1 MKLSIMQPY
10 FFPYIGYFQLL
21 RAVDEFVVYD
31 NIKYTKR
38 GWINRNRFL
47 RQGHAADFTLP
58 LRKASD
64 SLDVRQ
70 REIAQEF
77 DRRKLLNQIR
87 EAYRKAPYFEDAFA
101 LFESAVLNPDVN
113 LFRFIH
119 FSLQEACRY
128 MNIQTKL
135 VVSSDVDID
144 PSLKAQNK
152 VIAIC
157 KKLGADTY
165 VNPSGGRELYSRSD
179 FNSAGIELLFL
190 NSKASA
196 YRQLE
201 NEFVPSLSIID
212 VMMFN
217 SPAALEKMLT
227 EFELIEPALPMC
239 LNGVN

>member
-1 MKLSIMQPY
+1 MQPY

-47 RQGHAADFTLP
+47 RQGHAADFTVP

-87 EAYRKAPYFEDAFA
+87 EAYRKAPHFEDVFA
-101 LFESAVLNPDVN
+101 LFERAVMNPDVN

-128 MNIQTKL
+128 MNVQTKL

-144 PSLKAQNK
+144 HSLKAQNK

-157 KKLGADTY
+157 KRLGADTY
-165 VNPSGGRELYSRSD
+165 VNPSGGRELYSRRD

-190 NSKASA
+190 NSKAPA

-201 NEFVPSLSIID
+201 NEFIPSLSIID

-217 SPAALEKMLT
+217 SPAALGKMLT
-227 EFELIEPALPMC
+227 EFELIEPELPAC